1 MTNQWLNRALEESR
15 ARGYLGPNSIQ
26 PHIDHA
32 EGFARCWDDR
42 SSTPPEAF
50 IDLGSGG
57 GLPGL
62 VLLDRWRCRAVFTDS
77 MAKRANFLREVLEW
91 EGAPQ
96 GGEVI
101 IGRVEEIAK
110 GESLREAFH
119 LVTARSFG
127 PPSVTA
133 ECGAAFLKVG
143 GVMIIS
149 EPPDDSVLGRW
160 DENGLAE
167 LGLENQGR
175 LRYGPAYQVLL
186 KTSPTP
192 DRYPRGIGIP
202 RKRPL
207 F

>member
-1 MTNQWLNRALEESR
+1 MDREWLNRALEESR
-15 ARGYLGPNSIQ
+15 ARGYLGPNSIE

-42 SSTPPEAF
+42 SPTPPDAF
-50 IDLGSGG
+50 VDLGSGG

-77 MAKRANFLREVLEW
+77 MAKRANFLKEILEW
-91 EGAPQ
+91 EGAPP

-101 IGRVEEIAK
+101 VGRVEEIARA
-110 GESLREAFH
+110 ESLRGAFE

-133 ECGAAFLKVG
+133 ECGAAFLRVG
-143 GVMIIS
+143 GAMIVS

-160 DENGLAE
+160 DARGLSE
-167 LGLENQGR
+167 LGLMSQGR
-175 LRYGPAYQVLL
+175 LRFGPAFQVLV
-186 KTSPTP
+186 KIAETP
-192 DRYPRGIGIP
+192 AIYPRGIGVP